1 MSTFAFG
8 SCRHVAT
15 VGGALALAA
24 AFLAPV
30 HADAAVADPHQVSVS
45 TGGVPGDN
53 VSSDPASSADGRY
66 IVFTSVA
73 TNLVAG
79 DTNGVSDVF
88 LRDRIA
94 GTTVLVSRGSAA
106 ANGASYDASVSDDGR
121 YVAFTS
127 EATNLA
133 GGVAGADAFVKDMVT
148 GVVTRVG
155 NGATQARISGNGR
168 FVAYVVGSGTRRF
181 DRVNGTSVPV
191 NAGAHPAINS
201 SGRYVVTQSSDADGP
216 AYLDTDLQSGTTT
229 DLLADAKASPDW
241 SWGSEAGAPVVSSTG
256 RYAAFHTDATGLNAA
271 DDTISDDIY
280 LVDTTNGSY
289 IRATGEFRDAF
300 TPRAWDQDQFNHADP
315 AGFALSGNGRVLAF
329 MIAEVPLAEFQDMV
343 TLDRVTGL
351 VSRVHQ
357 DFSGSAAFDNAGTRI
372 AYSNSSDVFTGGVAA
387 CTVDGTDG
395 PDVLT
400 GTSGADVICGRG
412 GDDTIEGLGGD
423 DVLAGGPGTDTVSY
437 VHSTHRVWVRMYAWF
452 ARGAGED
459 EVFGFENADGSSF
472 DDTLNGDFQVN
483 RLRGFAGN
491 DTFEGRSAADTC
503 VGGAGT
509 DTSHSCETTVG
520 IP

>member
-1 MSTFAFG
+1 M
-8 SCRHVAT
+8 
-15 VGGALALAA
+15 
-24 AFLAPV
+24 
-30 HADAAVADPHQVSVS
+30 
-45 TGGVPGDN
+45 
-53 VSSDPASSADGRY
+53 
-66 IVFTSVA
+66 
-73 TNLVAG
+73 
-79 DTNGVSDVF
+79 
-88 LRDRIA
+88 
-94 GTTVLVSRGSAA
+94 
-106 ANGASYDASVSDDGR
+106 
-121 YVAFTS
+121 
-127 EATNLA
+127 
-133 GGVAGADAFVKDMVT
+133 
-148 GVVTRVG
+148 
-155 NGATQARISGNGR
+155 SGNGR

-181 DRVNGTSVPV
+181 DRVDGTSVPV
-191 NAGAHPAINS
+191 NAGEHPAINS

-241 SWGSEAGAPVVSSTG
+241 SWGSEAGAPVLSSTG
-256 RYAAFHTDATGLNAA
+256 RYAAFHTDATGLNAD

-280 LVDTTNGSY
+280 LVDTTNGTY

-300 TPRAWDQDQFNHADP
+300 TPRSWDQDQFDHADP

-329 MIAEVPLAEFQDMV
+329 MIAEVPFAEFQDMV

-372 AYSNSSDVFTGGVAA
+372 AYANESDVFTGGVAA

-483 RLRGFAGN
+483 RLRGYAGN

-503 VGGAGT
+503 IGGAGT